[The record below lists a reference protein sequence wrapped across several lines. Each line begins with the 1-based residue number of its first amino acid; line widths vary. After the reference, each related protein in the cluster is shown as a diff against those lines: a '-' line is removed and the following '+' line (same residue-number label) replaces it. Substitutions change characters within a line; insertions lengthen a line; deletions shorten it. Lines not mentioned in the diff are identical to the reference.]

1 MVIDMKQMLFFMML
15 SLAAVTIAADDD
27 WSDFWVRVAA
37 ERVRTAPQ
45 GTQIGSAGIAE
56 FESGRHARAAAVD
69 VFDSLTRTW
78 MQSSALAKFISE
90 PPPRL
95 VILVQ

>member
-1 MVIDMKQMLFFMML
+1 MVIAMKQMLFFMML

-27 WSDFWVRVAA
+27 WSDFWARVAA
-37 ERVRTAPQ
+37 ERARTAPQ

-78 MQSSALAKFISE
+78 MRSSALAKFISE
-90 PPPRL
+90 PPGF
-95 VILVQ
+95 VILFR